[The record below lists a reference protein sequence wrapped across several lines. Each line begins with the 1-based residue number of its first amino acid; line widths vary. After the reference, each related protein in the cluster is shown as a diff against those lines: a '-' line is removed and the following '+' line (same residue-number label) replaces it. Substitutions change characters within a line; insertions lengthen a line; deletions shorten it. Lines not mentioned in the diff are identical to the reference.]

1 MKLSN
6 DLQMRKATHAGRAYA
21 ALTTRD
27 HRATRDD
34 LRALGGWS
42 KDTVEQSYDRG
53 LPVEGMLAAA
63 SFNARKLESFF
74 IARDVLGTSILYD
87 VIDVY

>member
-6 DLQMRKATHAGRAYA
+6 DLQMRKVTHAGRTYA

-42 KDTVEQSYDRG
+42 KDIVAQSYDRS
-53 LPVEGMLAAA
+53 LPIEGMLAAA
-63 SFNARKLESFF
+63 SFNAQKPESFF
-74 IARDVLGTSILYD
+74 IARDILGIYF
-87 VIDVY
+87 VPKFNPG